1 MPESDLEKMAMIS
14 RATERV
20 GLEWIGT
27 GAMLV
32 PGFGTQPYLR
42 GEQVLVHTDNTA
54 TVEYINRQGD
64 LRACCNSPATSSS
77 GVQSI

>member
-14 RATERV
+14 RAAERV

-54 TVEYINRQGD
+54 TVE
-64 LRACCNSPATSSS
+64 
-77 GVQSI
+77 